1 MLETSSDRPL
11 PRFIDPRKFAQ
22 QGIQVEGSIHAS
34 ELERFAENQVLDA
47 PDVNV
52 ELDFYVDEQRH
63 KVIGGRVSCVAQ
75 VPCQRCLEP
84 VSLELDCTL
93 NLGVVWDEE
102 KAKQLPASLDP
113 LILPEDGSTDIYQVV
128 EEELLLALPMVA
140 YHTHDCIDKAL
151 YSCGEPAKPEPKEN
165 PFNVLEQLKGSPK

>member
-22 QGIQVEGSIHAS
+22 QGIRVQGLILAS
-34 ELERFAENQVLDA
+34 DLERFTEYQVLEA
-47 PDVNV
+47 PDVKV
-52 ELDFYVDEQRH
+52 ALHFYVDEQRH
-63 KVIGGRVSCVAQ
+63 KVIGGHVSCTAQ
-75 VPCQRCLEP
+75 LPCQRCLEP
-84 VSLELDCTL
+84 VSLDLDCSL

-140 YHTHDCIDKAL
+140 YHSYDCIDKAL